1 MRVDA
6 IRRSLRTKPPQG
18 AETPA
23 RREHPNE
30 AMHNGALLLS
40 AASAAFMAG
49 VIWVIQLVHYPLFS
63 FADMARFA
71 EFHAQHS
78 ARITLIVM
86 PAMLLELGSSL
97 ALVAATEDPLERRA
111 ALLGVGL
118 VGIAWATT
126 AFASVPAHGRL
137 SGGFDAA
144 AHRALVTTNVLRTV
158 AWTAHAA
165 LKFALLAQRLR

>member
-1 MRVDA
+1 
-6 IRRSLRTKPPQG
+6 
-18 AETPA
+18 
-23 RREHPNE
+23 
-30 AMHNGALLLS
+30 MHNGALLLS

-63 FADMARFA
+63 YADVARFA

-97 ALVAATEDPLERRA
+97 ALVAVTEDPLERRA
-111 ALLGVGL
+111 AMLGVAL
-118 VGIAWATT
+118 VGVAWATT

-137 SGGFDAA
+137 AGGFDAG
-144 AHRALVTTNVLRTV
+144 AHRSLVATNVIRTV
-158 AWTAHAA
+158 AWSAHAA
-165 LKFALLAQRLR
+165 LKFALLARRLAGGAPYTKALTAPRARTT

>member
-1 MRVDA
+1 M
-6 IRRSLRTKPPQG
+6 Q
-18 AETPA
+18 
-23 RREHPNE
+23 
-30 AMHNGALLLS
+30 NGALLLS
-40 AASAAFMAG
+40 AASATFMAG

-63 FADMARFA
+63 FADEARFA
-71 EFHAQHS
+71 AFHAAHS

-97 ALVAATEDPLERRA
+97 ALVAASEDPLERRA
-111 ALLGVGL
+111 AMLGVAL
-118 VGIAWATT
+118 VAVAWATT

-144 AHRALVTTNVLRTV
+144 AHRTLVTTNIVRTV
-158 AWTAHAA
+158 AWSAHAA